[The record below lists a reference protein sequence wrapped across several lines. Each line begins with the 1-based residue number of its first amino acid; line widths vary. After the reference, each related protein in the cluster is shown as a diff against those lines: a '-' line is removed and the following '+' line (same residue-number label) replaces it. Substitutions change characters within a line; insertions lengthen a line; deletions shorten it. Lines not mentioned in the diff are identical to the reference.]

1 MTSFKN
7 VLGVLLIAGVTL
19 TSCDNA
25 KDTSSITEASM
36 MSEMD
41 SISYA
46 YGVMS
51 GDGVF
56 KQGVSIDADLF
67 SAGFRKGIEGED
79 ALINIKDSE
88 TLLRAYFTKLQQQD
102 ELKALGLAEENK
114 KVGELFLAENGKR
127 AGVITT
133 ESGLQ
138 YEVIVAGN
146 GKSPTSA
153 DRVQVHYTGT
163 LTDGTVFDSSV
174 EKGQPA
180 TFGVTQ
186 VIPGWTE
193 ALQLMKEGA
202 QIKAYIPS
210 NLGYGDMDR
219 DPIPPGSTLIFEME
233 LLKVM

>member
-1 MTSFKN
+1 
-7 VLGVLLIAGVTL
+7 
-19 TSCDNA
+19 
-25 KDTSSITEASM
+25 
-36 MSEMD
+36 
-41 SISYA
+41 
-46 YGVMS
+46 
-51 GDGVF
+51 
-56 KQGVSIDADLF
+56 
-67 SAGFRKGIEGED
+67 
-79 ALINIKDSE
+79 
-88 TLLRAYFTKLQQQD
+88 LRAYFTKLQQQD

-233 LLKVM
+233 LLKVK

>member
-79 ALINIKDSE
+79 
-88 TLLRAYFTKLQQQD
+88 
-102 ELKALGLAEENK
+102 
-114 KVGELFLAENGKR
+114 
-127 AGVITT
+127 
-133 ESGLQ
+133 
-138 YEVIVAGN
+138 
-146 GKSPTSA
+146 
-153 DRVQVHYTGT
+153 
-163 LTDGTVFDSSV
+163 
-174 EKGQPA
+174 
-180 TFGVTQ
+180 
-186 VIPGWTE
+186 
-193 ALQLMKEGA
+193 
-202 QIKAYIPS
+202 
-210 NLGYGDMDR
+210 
-219 DPIPPGSTLIFEME
+219 
-233 LLKVM
+233 